1 MQWIQYI
8 IIILVIGAPVLGRAL
23 QALDKKQKQRQAA
36 KEASTRRHEALRTG
50 QITST
55 PIKTQVSAGAATQ
68 TPTQKPRTAA
78 ERMQELARKR
88 QLQLEELRR
97 RQQIA
102 RQQQAA
108 RQQASR
114 GTPRSAPTQPGRQ
127 PTPTTPTVRTT
138 PHHPHHL
145 HPHPQPTRGRQS
157 HQPPT
162 ITSRRPAPRLIPKP
176 PRHVPLR
183 ESMHTDETHDLSTA
197 SASRTVTPI
206 TLMGKTMTAAD
217 WRRFII
223 ARELLDLP
231 LALRRPDEGQLL

>member
-8 IIILVIGAPVLGRAL
+8 IIIIVIGAPVLGRAL

-36 KEASTRRHEALRTG
+36 KEASIRRHEALRTG

-55 PIKTQVSAGAATQ
+55 PTRTQVSAGAATR

-108 RQQASR
+108 RQQAGR
-114 GTPRSAPTQPGRQ
+114 GAPRSAPTQPGRQ
-127 PTPTTPTVRTT
+127 PIPTTPTARTT
-138 PHHPHHL
+138 HH
-145 HPHPQPTRGRQS
+145 HPQPTRGRQS

-162 ITSRRPAPRLIPKP
+162 ITSRRPAPRPIPKP
-176 PRHVPLR
+176 PKHVPLR
-183 ESMHTDETHDLSTA
+183 ESMHTDETHDLPTA
-197 SASRTVTPI
+197 SESRTVAPI

-223 ARELLDLP
+223 ARELLEPP